1 MAKKDAS
8 EYLGGLSG
16 KAGKA
21 LRTRAQRLKELE
33 DYSMG
38 VSSNKTQK
46 KKKAAKKGY

>member
-38 VSSNKTQK
+38 NKTQK
-46 KKKAAKKGY
+46 KKKAVKKGY